1 MPFSVGGIFL
11 VSMVTWQ
18 NKKNFFSEIFFLF
31 FYFSSS
37 SFTLYFYLTFFV
49 EKNFLT
55 NFLVFFSN
63 FQIKAFNF
71 STFPPQN

>member
-18 NKKNFFSEIFFLF
+18 NKKKFSEIFFFF

-49 EKNFLT
+49 ERNFFDK
-55 NFLVFFSN
+55 FLVFFSY
-63 FQIKAFNF
+63 F
-71 STFPPQN
+71 